1 MKKFV
6 GRAVAMMAAHPGPFS
21 LFWVTTLL
29 QLAYKV
35 GTAFC
40 ARVIFDD
47 GITHGNSRVLA
58 ARWGLDFL
66 LSLRWCGD
74 GAGARYGAAG
84 HADRKW
90 LSPPAVREAAF
101 GIAPIPSQSWA

>member
-35 GTAFC
+35 
-40 ARVIFDD
+40 D
-47 GITHGNSRVLA
+47 G
-58 ARWGLDFL
+58 L
-66 LSLRWCGD
+66 LRPGHLR
-74 GAGARYGAAG
+74 
-84 HADRKW
+84 
-90 LSPPAVREAAF
+90 
-101 GIAPIPSQSWA
+101 